1 MFVTNFGSDFLV
13 VIFNLNYQI
22 KKKYFF
28 FEFTD
33 FAVVSL
39 WRSVF
44 RAYSV
49 HDIWRRLRKRALFFF
64 ADKDVVAHE
73 IREFYFVF
81 RNDAVLS
88 RVLQVVVRPPVEL
101 DFVKL
106 EVFVDA
112 SALSFRTATC

>member
-1 MFVTNFGSDFLV
+1 M
-13 VIFNLNYQI
+13 
-22 KKKYFF
+22 
-28 FEFTD
+28 EFTD